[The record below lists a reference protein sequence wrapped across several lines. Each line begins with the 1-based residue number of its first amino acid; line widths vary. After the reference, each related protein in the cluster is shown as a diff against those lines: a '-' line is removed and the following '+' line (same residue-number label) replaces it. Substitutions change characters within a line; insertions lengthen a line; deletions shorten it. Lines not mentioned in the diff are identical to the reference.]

1 MKGLIQWGTTD
12 PDSWFEFDSSDW
24 LHLPR
29 RPEPVSG
36 TPVPDD
42 EGYGVAFNFQGT
54 VFAGDRLGMVPLPD
68 GLGVQVHEVWEDL
81 EDYAV
86 GWRHARVI
94 TIPHLG
100 PDLHRNGAINAR
112 QSQTIYAEADVAAM
126 MRYMGATNIHPW
138 EEYKPLPD
146 AVYIHGLWLPNDLYQ
161 AHAALHVTRGW
172 REWVEGLDP
181 RELRDR
187 LCADGVVRPCVLPQ
201 RSQGRYVPAEGT
213 RTYFH
218 RDSTLTTSLHTADF
232 ENELLTGTGAA
243 GEQICPTLGGGE
255 DRICWAATTA
265 ANEPDNATWPT
276 GNYRH
281 DIDAT
286 SAGSAITFGLLTV
299 GASDGHFARVNDA
312 RTTHVETKAQAEGA
326 FSLPGIKPATTG
338 SVSWGGSTQS
348 DRFEIAIAAGR
359 PASHGNQSITLELN
373 ESDDFADGPWVAAAG
388 VPAGLRTL
396 ALTGAGV

>member
-1 MKGLIQWGTTD
+1 MKILVQWGTTD
-12 PDSWFEFDSSDW
+12 PRSWSEYDSSDW
-24 LHLPR
+24 ARLPR
-29 RPEPVSG
+29 RPEPKSDTV
-36 TPVPDD
+36 VPAD
-42 EGYGVAFNFQGT
+42 EGYGVAFNVQGV

-68 GLGVQVHEVWEDL
+68 GLGVEVHEVWDDP

-86 GWRHARVI
+86 GWRHARVW

-100 PDLHRNGAINAR
+100 PDPLRNGAINTR
-112 QSQTIYAEADVAAM
+112 LTQTIYAGADVAAM
-126 MRYMGATNIHPW
+126 MRYMKATNIHPW
-138 EEYKPLPD
+138 EEYTPLPD
-146 AVYIHGLWLPNDLYQ
+146 AAYIHGLWLPNDLYQ

-201 RSQGRYVPAEGT
+201 RNQGRYVPAEGT

-232 ENELLTGTGAA
+232 ENELLTGTGTA
-243 GEQICPTLGGGE
+243 GDQTCPTLGGGE
-255 DRICWAATTA
+255 DRICWASTTG
-265 ANEPDNATWPT
+265 ANQPDNTTWPT

-286 SAGSAITFGLLTV
+286 SAGAAITFGLLTV

-312 RTTHVETKAQAEGA
+312 RTTHVDTKVQQESAG
-326 FSLPGIKPATTG
+326 FSGPGVHSATTG

-373 ESDDFADGPWVAAAG
+373 ESDDFADGPWVAAGPA
-388 VPAGLRTL
+388 AGLRTL
-396 ALTGAGV
+396 ALTGAGI